1 MEDYVLI
8 KKSKE
13 TQEFAQ
19 KLGYSKVF
27 FSEDFVLLKEKTEK
41 ELLKKIREAHQR
53 KLRTIYVPES
63 EEMLRFALEK
73 SDIDLVCG
81 LEHIHPKDSFHFT
94 RGGLDQVLCV
104 IAAEKDKTILFSFAD
119 ILHSSE
125 RGKLLARMRSNIKLC
140 RKYKVKMQLISLAS
154 AELEMRSAKDLEA
167 FGRILGI

>member
-1 MEDYVLI
+1 MLI

-13 TQEFAQ
+13 AQEFAQ

-41 ELLKKIREAHQR
+41 ELLKKIREARQR

-73 SDIDLVCG
+73 SDIDMICG
-81 LEHIHPKDSFHFT
+81 IEQIHPKDSFHFL

-104 IAAEKDKTILFSFAD
+104 IAANKDKTIVFSFTDA
-119 ILHSSE
+119 LHSSE
-125 RGKLLARMRSNIKLC
+125 RGKLLARVRSNIKLC

-154 AELEMRSAKDLEA
+154 SEMEMRSAKDLEA